1 MEELKKKIK
10 DIEEEINMPKDDFEI
25 KITDRLNDE
34 VKLNKLQFDEELKRG
49 FQEEKKR
56 VTQQIVKEKEN
67 LKMENR
73 QLAAE
78 IQRLKVMLRTLPK

>member
-73 QLAAE
+73 
-78 IQRLKVMLRTLPK
+78 